1 MSLQSGALSLWNTYF
16 CLSSPC
22 HFLSPTWWTKV
33 KTLVKLSS
41 NRSEGIHL
49 FFIIII
55 VIDSTYWASL
65 IISYSAK
72 YIPLHCPFVRAFLQ
86 IPVSLRQMNG
96 SADFSVRPSLETSI
110 FLFPL
115 LPFQPSFPTQTTGH
129 LHRAH
134 EAGLHDVPHYLLSK
148 SLFHLPY
155 SKSPSS
161 RHLRTQ
167 VGRLGSKEPMVTWC
181 TDD

>member
-1 MSLQSGALSLWNTYF
+1 MLPSFCSILLKSNVYSLPKKQPLQ
-16 CLSSPC
+16 
-22 HFLSPTWWTKV
+22 
-33 KTLVKLSS
+33 
-41 NRSEGIHL
+41 
-49 FFIIII
+49 
-55 VIDSTYWASL
+55 ASL
-65 IISYSAK
+65 ASPHVTSTLYFSLGTCWNDRPVLMAV
-72 YIPLHCPFVRAFLQ
+72 PLHCPFVRAFLQ

-167 VGRLGSKEPMVTWC
+167 VGRLGSKEPMVT
-181 TDD
+181 